1 MVVNRYGLHQPT
13 GIGYLR
19 YGSAEDQFIELV
31 IREHP
36 TTDRPKKLDVLPDE
50 IKGLK
55 SAGEIVVIEVG
66 ATVTRSSWLSAWRT
80 SASWSATKW
89 SRTLRAHAA
98 SVLAGVPMDNYED

>member
-1 MVVNRYGLHQPT
+1 MAYISRRVSDISGT
-13 GIGYLR
+13 EA
-19 YGSAEDQFIELV
+19 AEDQFIELV

-66 ATVTRSSWLSAWRT
+66 ANGDKKQLVVSLADFRKLVSDEVVKNAQGTRGGRSGWRPN
-80 SASWSATKW
+80 
-89 SRTLRAHAA
+89 
-98 SVLAGVPMDNYED
+98 G